1 MGTKTED
8 RSYRSEIAGAIHEMM
23 SDAHDAGVVS
33 RATLRTFDEA
43 CLAPAP
49 VLAGDEIRAIRERE
63 HVSQPVFAAYLNV
76 SRNLVSDW
84 ERGVKRPGFVLMLWV
99 VVGAHGRAP
108 WDAIWRGRRDL
119 RRFARAVHFVGVF
132 AEPTGQQQ

>member
-1 MGTKTED
+1 MSVKIDTG
-8 RSYRSEIAGAIHEMM
+8 YRSEIAGAIHEMM

-84 ERGVKRPGFVLMLWV
+84 ERGVKRPG
-99 VVGAHGRAP
+99 GPA
-108 WDAIWRGRRDL
+108 L
-119 RRFARAVHFVGVF
+119 RLLSIIQRKGLQAV
-132 AEPTGQQQ
+132 A